1 MSMEVNKSSKLA
13 LFCLSF
19 LFFFIGFV
27 IYGKVNNTSYPDVFL
42 LPVGLGFFTL
52 FVANIFERLKSYF
65 IFWIITIQQVVRYL
79 VIPFLFITGDK
90 LKFGATTINEPYA
103 VAMMLVELL
112 FILIAYHICT
122 FSKQSGE
129 RTAELHFLKL
139 NTINTGLFFLFIAI
153 IALNRSFLQ
162 KLSFVWDIAAYL
174 KLKLSGDLE
183 NVSPLVSIMFPVMRA
198 YIVLYI
204 FSVIDS
210 FKIKQSTKLILSIIV
225 VLINAT
231 IIIGISRFSIVYATF
246 PLILLLIYFYPNY
259 KRKVVTYTSVFFGL
273 ILVLASLAKFSG
285 ETKKADV
292 GGFFTLHQLNAYFGG
307 VANYAIGYDSYEKN
321 VINPSDKYYYLISD
335 ITQNIPVLSKF
346 SNDNYKTNIKF
357 NNQIYGAGRSRD
369 QIVPVSVAGLYHFSI
384 YFFYIYIFILTILA
398 FKFERKAYYT
408 TNSPVLFFLYVILAF
423 GCSTSMM
430 INIGSISATLL
441 INLVVFI
448 PFFTMINKLN
458 PTK

>member
-1 MSMEVNKSSKLA
+1 MEVNRSSKLA

-19 LFFFIGFV
+19 LFFFIGFI
-27 IYGKVNNTSYPDVFL
+27 IYGKVNNASYPDVYF

-52 FVANIFERLKSYF
+52 FVSNIFDRLKSYF
-65 IFWIITIQQVVRYL
+65 IFWIITIQQIVRYL
-79 VIPFLFITGDK
+79 VIPVLFITGDA
-90 LKFGATTINEPYA
+90 LRFGATTVNEPYA
-103 VAMMLVELL
+103 VAMMLIELF
-112 FILIAYHICT
+112 FILVAYHICT
-122 FSKQSGE
+122 FSKQKKE
-129 RTAELHFLKL
+129 KAAELHFLKL
-139 NTINTGLFFLFIAI
+139 NTINTGLFLLFILI
-153 IALNRSFLQ
+153 IVSNRSFLQ
-162 KLSFVWDIAAYL
+162 KLSFVWDISTYL

-183 NVSPLVSIMFPVMRA
+183 SISPLVSIMFPVMRA
-198 YIVLYI
+198 YIVLFI
-204 FSVIDS
+204 FSVIHS
-210 FKIKQSTKLILSIIV
+210 FKLKQGTKLALSILV

-246 PLILLLIYFYPNY
+246 PLILLLIYFYPSY
-259 KRKVVTYTSVFFGL
+259 KRKIVTYTSVFFGFIL
-273 ILVLASLAKFSG
+273 ILASVAKFSG
-285 ETKKADV
+285 NTKKADV

-307 VANYAIGYDSYEKN
+307 VANYAIGYDSYKKN
-321 VINPSDKYYYLISD
+321 VVNPFDKYYYFVSD

-357 NNQIYGAGRSRD
+357 NDQIYGAGRSRD

-384 YFFYIYIFILTILA
+384 YFFYIYIFILSILA
-398 FKFERKAYYT
+398 FTFETKAYT

-430 INIGSISATLL
+430 INIGSISATLF

-458 PTK
+458 LTK